1 MTRRP
6 VAVIAVL
13 FLATCLCL
21 ATRLPAAEEAGR
33 TAVILR
39 VADAIGP
46 ATADYVVRGLAVAAE
61 RKAAL
66 VVLRLDTPGGLD
78 GSMRA
83 IIKAILDSPVPVV
96 TWVSPSGARR
106 SEEHTSELQSLMRIS
121 YAVFCLKKKTKT

>member
-1 MTRRP
+1 MRISDWSSDVCSSDLRCGGRMTRRP

-13 FLATCLCL
+13 FLATGLGL

-78 GSMRA
+78 GPVRA
-83 IIKAILDSPVPVV
+83 VLQETLHCPVPVV
-96 TWVSPSGARR
+96 PGAHGTACR
-106 SEEHTSELQSLMRIS
+106 
-121 YAVFCLKKKTKT
+121 